1 MKLLDW
7 SGLEFLRRSGSAL
20 KITCCPLQGWQLNN
34 STRGPLEK
42 INCTQNCKNVD
53 AICGESGFD
62 MSQCWLPAWSHSPGG
77 LKLVAALGSK

>member
-20 KITCCPLQGWQLNN
+20 KITRCPLQGWQLNN

-42 INCTQNCKNVD
+42 INAHKIAKMWMQFVGKVD
-53 AICGESGFD
+53 L
-62 MSQCWLPAWSHSPGG
+62 M
-77 LKLVAALGSK
+77 